1 VTLRA
6 SRRTEFIRRARATLA
21 RLKQSDRRPAGPSS
35 KEFFIHTPFRVG
47 KYLVS
52 PLSRPTLGGAF
63 AASVSIRSGAG
74 TMTHDRV
81 LRFVPVFDTHEQ
93 AGRFASEQALAWLG
107 PSGSCRSTTPQE

>member
-6 SRRTEFIRRARATLA
+6 SRRTEFIRRAPAIQASPL
-21 RLKQSDRRPAGPSS
+21 QSDRRPRWPSP
-35 KEFFIHTPFRVG
+35 KEFSIHTPFRVG

-52 PLSRPTLGGAF
+52 PLTRPTLGGAF
-63 AASVSIRSGAG
+63 AAGVSIRSGAG

-93 AGRFASEQALAWLG
+93 ASRFASEQALAWLG
-107 PSGSCRSTTPQE
+107 PSGSCRPPVPQE